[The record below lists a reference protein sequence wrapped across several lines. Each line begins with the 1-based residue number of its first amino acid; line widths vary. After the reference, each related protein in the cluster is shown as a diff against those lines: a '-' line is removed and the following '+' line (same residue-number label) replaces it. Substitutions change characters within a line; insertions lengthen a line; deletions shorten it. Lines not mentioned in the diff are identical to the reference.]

1 MILNL
6 SFAPSVFLA
15 AIRVPNQKIL
25 SKVEKMLD
33 VMTVCVFNEGSSEG
47 ITVYSSK
54 IESRSSVLI
63 PGMDDSAFSSKG
75 IPSG

>member
-1 MILNL
+1 MNL

-33 VMTVCVFNEGSSEG
+33 VMTVCVFNEGSREG